1 VPPPLRVNSG
11 FEKQFTA
18 ATALHQAGRL
28 VEALAA
34 YQRLRSLAPR
44 DYRVLHLGGTALLQ
58 LGRAAEACP
67 WLESALRILPHAAAT
82 HMCLGLAQSQSGLN
96 EPAEVHLR
104 AAVRLE
110 PANGENAT
118 NLGIFLVRIGQG
130 AAGLEALRRG
140 AELRPNVAAGWL
152 NLGGALL
159 TLGHPAEALVV
170 HERAIALAPHEAIGH
185 RGRAMAL
192 HGCHRMRES
201 LAAFDAALR
210 IDPLDVTSA
219 SQRLLVLHYLDEF
232 SAADVAEAHRAFGRL
247 AAGLQPARVLPRVGG
262 PDKRLRVAF
271 LSPDLRTH
279 AVACFLEPLL
289 GGLTPDGFELV
300 LYHDHAI
307 EDATSARLRGRAAL
321 WRNFTGVPDVEV
333 ARQILADAPDVLVDL
348 AGHTGQNRQG
358 LLASRLAPVQIT
370 YLGYP
375 DTTGLTTMD
384 FRLTDAL
391 ADPEGAAEALHTER
405 LVRFAETAWCY
416 ATPADA
422 PAVVPPPWCAD
433 AGAGAEVGPVFGSF
447 NNLGKLSPSTWRLW
461 ARLLAAVPGARLLL
475 KGTAPA
481 PDWVARQAAAV
492 GLDPARVTL
501 LPVVAGQGAHLGCY
515 AQMDVALDAVPYNG
529 TTTTCEALWMGRPVV
544 TLVGDRHVSRVG
556 ASLLTAA
563 GQGDCVAATE
573 DEFIERART
582 LVADRAALAVR
593 SAGLRA
599 GLLAS
604 PLMDAAGQGRA
615 FAQVIRECWARG
627 GE

>member
-1 VPPPLRVNSG
+1 MPPPPRINSG

-34 YQRLRSLAPR
+34 YQRLRPLAPR

-58 LGRAAEACP
+58 LGRVAEACP

-104 AAVRLE
+104 AAVRLD
-110 PANGENAT
+110 PSNGENAT

-170 HERAIALAPHEAIGH
+170 HERAIALAPNEAIGH

-219 SQRLLVLHYLDEF
+219 SQRLLVLHYLDDF
-232 SAADVAEAHRAFGRL
+232 SAAEVAEAHRAFGRL
-247 AAGLQPARVLPRVGG
+247 AAGLQPARLLPLVGG

-289 GGLTPDGFELV
+289 GGLTAESFELV

-321 WRNFTGVPDVEV
+321 WRNFTGVPDGEV
-333 ARQILADAPDVLVDL
+333 ARQILADAPDILVDL

-384 FRLTDAL
+384 FRLTDAI
-391 ADPEGAAEALHTER
+391 ADPVGVAEALHTER
-405 LVRFAETAWCY
+405 LVRFAPTAWCY
-416 ATPADA
+416 APAADA
-422 PAVVPPPWCAD
+422 PAVVTPPCCND
-433 AGAGAEVGPVFGSF
+433 AGAAVAPVFGSF
-447 NNLGKLSPSTWRLW
+447 NNLGKLSSSTWRLW
-461 ARLLAAVPGARLLL
+461 ARLLAAVPKARLLL

-481 PDWVARQAAAV
+481 PDWIAQQAAAV

-501 LPVVAGQGAHLGCY
+501 LPVVVGQAAHLGCY
-515 AQMDVALDAVPYNG
+515 AQMDVALDAIPYNG

-544 TLVGDRHVSRVG
+544 TLVGDRHVGRVG

-573 DEFIERART
+573 DEFIERARA
-582 LVADRAALAVR
+582 LVADRAGLAAR

-599 GLLAS
+599 RLRAS

-615 FAQVIRECWARG
+615 FAQAIRACWARG
-627 GE
+627 CAG

>member
-1 VPPPLRVNSG
+1 MPPPLRFNSG

-34 YQRLRSLAPR
+34 YQRLRPLAPR

-82 HMCLGLAQSQSGLN
+82 HMCLGLAQSQSGLTA
-96 EPAEVHLR
+96 PAEVHLR

-110 PANGENAT
+110 PTNGEIAT
-118 NLGIFLVRIGQG
+118 NLGIFLVRSGQG
-130 AAGLEALRRG
+130 AAGLDALRRG

-159 TLGHPAEALVV
+159 TLGHPAEALVA
-170 HERAIALAPHEAIGH
+170 HDRATALTPHEAIGH

-192 HGCHRMRES
+192 HGCHRMPES

-232 SAADVAEAHRAFGRL
+232 SAAEVAEEHRAFGRL
-247 AAGLQPARVLPRVGG
+247 AAGLQPARVLPRAGG

-307 EDATSARLRGRAAL
+307 EDATSARLRARAAL
-321 WRNFTGVPDVEV
+321 WRNFTGLPDVEV
-333 ARQILADAPDVLVDL
+333 ARQILADAPDILVDV

-358 LLASRLAPVQIT
+358 LLASRLAPVQVT

-391 ADPEGAAEALHTER
+391 ADPLGTAEVLHTER
-405 LVRFAETAWCY
+405 LVRFASTAWCY
-416 ATPADA
+416 SPPADA
-422 PAVVPPPWCAD
+422 PAVVPPPCCAA
-433 AGAGAEVGPVFGSF
+433 AGSAPVFGSF

-461 ARLLAAVPGARLLL
+461 ARLLAEVPGARLVL

-481 PDWVARQAAAV
+481 PDWVERQAAAV

-501 LPVVAGQGAHLGCY
+501 LPVVVGQAGHLGCY

-556 ASLLTAA
+556 VSLLTAA
-563 GQGDCVAATE
+563 GQADCVAATE
-573 DEFIERART
+573 AEFIERARA
-582 LVADRAALAVR
+582 LVADRAGLAVR

-599 GLLAS
+599 SLLAS
-604 PLMDAAGQGRA
+604 LLMDAAGQGRA
-615 FAQVIRECWARG
+615 FAQALRACWAG
-627 GE
+627 QGD